1 MQYLDEKLI
10 DAGEI
15 DAGHTVTAFYEVVP
29 AEASANAAARMPP
42 LDSRQYGS
50 NTTHSAQEPNEM
62 LTVELRYKKP
72 NDDKSE
78 LVKQTAVDEGKQFA
92 SASPDFKFAAAVA
105 VWNAVARIRI
115 QGKRNGRRGAG
126 VGAGRARY

>member
-29 AEASANAAARMPP
+29 AGVSASAPP
-42 LDSRQYGS
+42 SGFY
-50 NTTHSAQEPNEM
+50 SAQNSNEM
-62 LTVELRYKKP
+62 LAVKLRYKKP

-126 VGAGRARY
+126 VGAGRERY